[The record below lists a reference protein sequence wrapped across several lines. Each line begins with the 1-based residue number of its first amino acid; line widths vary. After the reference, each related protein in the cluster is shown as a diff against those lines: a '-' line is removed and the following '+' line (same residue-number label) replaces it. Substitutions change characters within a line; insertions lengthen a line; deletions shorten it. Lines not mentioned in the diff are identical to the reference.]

1 MKIKNKF
8 LNTTWLRNDLLA
20 RDGSMCILCGKKSSL
35 TVHHIC
41 GREQYPFL
49 MNDSDN
55 TVLLCR
61 DCHDEYH
68 RYTGDE
74 SATPLTWTR
83 WLLTK
88 RTQVKRLVVEMLDG
102 REEEIPLSNE
112 LIQKSK
118 SELMNNDMNIT
129 IISVLACNEFT
140 EDELIDFI
148 LAEYDVTESQVRAG
162 LVKLRSR
169 NRILNVYTRGRGDI
183 LKVVG

>member
-8 LNTTWLRNDLLA
+8 LNTSWLRNDLLE
-20 RDGSMCILCGKKSSL
+20 RDGTSCILCGKQSSL

-61 DCHDEYH
+61 SCHDEYH
-68 RYTGDE
+68 QYTGDE
-74 SATPLTWTR
+74 SANPVTWTR

-88 RTQVKRLVVEMLDG
+88 RTQVKRLVVEMADG
-102 REEEIPLSNE
+102 RHEELPLSQE

-140 EDELIDFI
+140 EEELIDYI
-148 LAEYDVTESQVRAG
+148 LGEYNTTESQIRAG

-169 NRILNVYTRGRGDI
+169 KRILNVYTHGHGDV